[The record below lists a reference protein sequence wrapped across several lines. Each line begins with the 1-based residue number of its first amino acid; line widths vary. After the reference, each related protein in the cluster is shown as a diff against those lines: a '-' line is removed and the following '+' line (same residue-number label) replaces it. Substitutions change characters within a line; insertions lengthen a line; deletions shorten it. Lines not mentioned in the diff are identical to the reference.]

1 MSKRP
6 TTAGSFLSRLRR
18 PAGRLRDM
26 PIWSKLGLIMIVPT
40 IATVVVGTS
49 GLVDHLQTLNN
60 ANRAGDLAN
69 LVGYSGDLVNTLQDE
84 RTNAVLLLGSPKG
97 QAREQYQEA
106 YNRVNQRVD
115 QSKVP
120 YSQQR
125 AEIEGL
131 PATLETQLD
140 RIDSDLTEMP
150 GIRSQVYNGKLR
162 LSEAVSRYTGLINN
176 LITIRDSATQ
186 LAGDNDLSDQM
197 RAAAAM
203 ARAKEYA
210 SVRRIAVHQVLLQR
224 AYTPALRELYISSN
238 TGEQQA
244 LQSFQAV
251 ATRAEREFQD
261 QSVSGSDRRQADIY
275 AGQVSAL
282 NSDKLDGL
290 TFTTDQWDAAMVAYA
305 QLNRSVE
312 VRLDS
317 DVVAKADE
325 LRSDVQRQVFLETGL
340 LLSMLL
346 LAILFAYLVARSM
359 ARSLRELRQGALSI
373 AQFGLPQ
380 AVARL
385 RDPQFTGQQSPAQLA
400 NQIAEPLP
408 VRSRDEFGQVTEAFN
423 AVHLEAVR
431 TAAEQAA
438 LRSSVA
444 TMFVNLARRSQILV
458 DRLIGHLDRLE
469 RGEEDPDRLAELF
482 QLDHLATRMRRNDEN
497 LLVLAGADSTRV
509 QREPA
514 ALIDVLRA
522 AQSEVE
528 HYTRIEFGI
537 IDRDI
542 EVSAHAVNDLV
553 HLVAELFD
561 NATAFSPPDSQVMV
575 EARRVGDRASLYVE
589 DRGIGIS
596 AEQLADLNERLAT
609 PPQVDVAVS
618 RMMGLVV
625 VARLASRHGV
635 KVELRPGTDR
645 GTVAE
650 VVLPTSVLVP
660 RALTGR
666 APGTPGLP
674 AAGPQFGG
682 AAPAFG
688 GAPTPAFGGA
698 STPAFGGSPAP
709 ALGGSGGTPAF
720 GALPALG
727 NGQPAAARH
736 GESGNQVTF
745 GGRPF
750 DPAPRNGSPAPANG
764 GRGMPAWSDLTG
776 AGGINGGDGFT
787 PRTTNGQQIDPLPQ
801 RRSGDDPDS
810 TGQQPVIPRQ
820 LPSSPEARPYSSPPV
835 PPVSAPP
842 LPPSYPSAPVSGQPV
857 SGYPVSGQPVSG
869 QPVSGYPVSGQPVS
883 GYPVSGQP
891 APGYPVSASPYAG
904 QPGPVAPVS
913 GSPSAPLPSRPTSGG
928 AAPGAAAPPAWPPV
942 ANPERDTATPPVPE
956 RLAAALDMTTEL
968 PRVPRTESAAPAPRQ
983 PAAPPVRA
991 GQPSSVGQRPSAPQ
1005 QAPQQRYADE
1015 TMELPIF
1022 RELESAWFRTRK
1034 PGPEEAPGARQP
1046 AGGGTMTARSTMAG
1060 PAVQYPAPGTTG
1072 SAPMAETAP
1081 AGGMP
1086 RDNGTTN
1093 GGLPGRGDGPATRRP
1108 APQPTAWQTAADDGW
1123 RAAVAA
1129 TEAPVAGTTQTG
1141 LPKRTPMA
1149 QLVPGAIEKPAASV
1163 QRRTP
1168 EAVRGLLSAYHR
1180 GVQRGRTT
1188 SDNPTNPDATPGG
1201 QQSSPSGFGP
1211 AGGSGQKEQEG

>member
-6 TTAGSFLSRLRR
+6 KTAGSFLSRLRR

-49 GLVDHLQTLNN
+49 GLVDHLDTLNN

-69 LVGYSGDLVNTLQDE
+69 LVGYSGDLVNSLQDE
-84 RTNAVLLLGSPKG
+84 RTAAVLLLGAEKST
-97 QAREQYQEA
+97 QAEEQYRGA

-115 QSKVP
+115 QAKTP

-125 AEIEGL
+125 LEIEDL
-131 PATLETQLD
+131 PASFEALLGD
-140 RIDSDLTEMP
+140 IDESLKDLP
-150 GIRSQVYNGKLR
+150 GIRSQVYNGRIPLTGTVQKY
-162 LSEAVSRYTGLINN
+162 EGLIND
-176 LITIRDSATQ
+176 LLDLRDSATQ
-186 LAGDNDLSDQM
+186 LAGDNDLSERM
-197 RAAAAM
+197 RAAAAT
-203 ARAKEYA
+203 ARAKEYL
-210 SVRRIAVHQVLLQR
+210 SLRRVVVHRALIQKAFTDTLRKDYIA
-224 AYTPALRELYISSN
+224 TD
-238 TGEQQA
+238 TGQQQA
-244 LQSFQAV
+244 LQSFRAV
-251 ATRAEREFQD
+251 ANDSEMDFFQ
-261 QSVSGSDRRQADIY
+261 QNVAGSDQREADNY
-275 AGQVSAL
+275 SGWVDA
-282 NSDKLDGL
+282 N
-290 TFTTDQWDAAMVAYA
+290 TTESMVGAPFGPDQWDAAMVANSRLY
-305 QLNRSVE
+305 RTVE
-312 VRLDS
+312 AKLDS
-317 DVVAKADE
+317 DVVRDADA

-359 ARSLRELRQGALSI
+359 ARSLRDLRQGALSI

-385 RDPQFTGQQSPAQLA
+385 RDPQLASQHSPAQLA

-408 VRSRDEFGQVTEAFN
+408 VRSKDEFGQVTEAFN

-528 HYTRIEFGI
+528 HYTRIEFGS

-542 EVSAHAVNDLV
+542 EVAAHAVNDLV

-575 EARRVGDRASLYVE
+575 EARRIGDRATLYVE

-596 AEQLADLNERLAT
+596 AEQLHDLNDRLAT

-635 KVELRPGTDR
+635 KVELRPGVDR

-650 VVLPTSVLVP
+650 VGLPGSVLVP
-660 RALTGR
+660 RALAGR
-666 APGTPGLP
+666 GQPGALP
-674 AAGPQFGG
+674 AGNP
-682 AAPAFG
+682 AAPQQSG
-688 GAPTPAFGGA
+688 PAPT
-698 STPAFGGSPAP
+698 
-709 ALGGSGGTPAF
+709 F

-727 NGQPAAARH
+727 NLPANP
-736 GESGNQVTF
+736 GTSPSGNQLTL

-750 DPAPRNGSPAPANG
+750 EPAPRNGTPAAAGPL
-764 GRGMPAWSDLTG
+764 PAWSDLTG
-776 AGGINGGDGFT
+776 ASSTNGSDAFR
-787 PRTTNGQQIDPLPQ
+787 PRSTNGQPIDPLPH
-801 RRSGDDPDS
+801 RRSDGDPAV
-810 TGQQPVIPRQ
+810 TGQQPTIPRQ
-820 LPSSPEARPYSSPPV
+820 LPSSPEARPYTP

-842 LPPSYPSAPVSGQPV
+842 LPPVSSPPVSGVPT
-857 SGYPVSGQPVSG
+857 SGQ
-869 QPVSGYPVSGQPVS
+869 
-883 GYPVSGQP
+883 
-891 APGYPVSASPYAG
+891 
-904 QPGPVAPVS
+904 
-913 GSPSAPLPSRPTSGG
+913 PLPSRPVSGVPTSGLPSPSRPVS
-928 AAPGAAAPPAWPPV
+928 AAPEQSQPLPTRPVSAAPAADAPQVGAMPSRPVTGTPATPAPPVWPPV
-942 ANPERDTATPPVPE
+942 ATPERETAAPPVPE
-956 RLAAALDMTTEL
+956 RLSASLDMTSEL
-968 PRVPRTESAAPAPRQ
+968 PRVSRPETPAPSPAAGRPPVAASPAPAAARP
-983 PAAPPVRA
+983 APP
-991 GQPSSVGQRPSAPQ
+991 Q
-1005 QAPQQRYADE
+1005 QGPNRQRYADE

-1022 RELESAWFRTRK
+1022 RELESAWFRTRR
-1034 PGPEEAPGARQP
+1034 PGPDEAAQAAPA
-1046 AGGGTMTARSTMAG
+1046 AGGNGAPTQQFA
-1060 PAVQYPAPGTTG
+1060 AVDATGRVAQNTAPGTTTG
-1072 SAPMAETAP
+1072 NPPMANTP
-1081 AGGMP
+1081 IAGGTP
-1086 RDNGTTN
+1086 RASGPVN
-1093 GGLPGRGDGPATRRP
+1093 GGARPGLAESLPNRRTATP
-1108 APQPTAWQTAADDGW
+1108 PPGGWQTAADDGW
-1123 RAAVAA
+1123 KAASAA
-1129 TEAPVAGTTQTG
+1129 SEVPVAETTQKG
-1141 LPKRTPMA
+1141 LPKRKPMA
-1149 QLVPGAIEKPAASV
+1149 QLVPGAVEKPTTSV

-1180 GVQRGRTT
+1180 GVQRGRTHP
-1188 SDNPTNPDATPGG
+1188 SDGNSTTPEGTPGG
-1201 QQSSPSGFGP
+1201 QQSSQSGSGP
-1211 AGGSGQKEQEG
+1211 VAGSGQKEQQR